1 MAGRPE
7 EAVVVPTGRH
17 GLPADIVA
25 EHQRARLL
33 AATIELVARRGYRGT
48 SIDHIVKGAK
58 VGYVAFYEL
67 FEGKEDC
74 FLAAFEQIVT
84 DTRAALNAG
93 ASAEASWPEQICS
106 GLRTLIE
113 LVAAEPGRARVA
125 LVEVQAAGPRALARY
140 EAALDSAAPKLRE
153 GRTLGENSVA
163 MSDTLEEAVLGG
175 IAWIVQQRLVKGE
188 AEKVPGVLGEAIEI
202 ALSPYLGEAQARRL
216 ARATSQPRVAAPT
229 KAGTDEERS

>member
-1 MAGRPE
+1 MADMHE
-7 EAVVVPTGRH
+7 NVMVVPTGRH

-25 EHQRARLL
+25 EHQRERLL

-48 SIDHIVKGAK
+48 SVDHIVKGAK

-74 FLAAFEQIVT
+74 FLAAFERIVA
-84 DTRAALNAG
+84 DTRAALSAG
-93 ASAEASWPEQICS
+93 VSTEESWPEQICS

-140 EAALDSAAPKLRE
+140 EAALDGAAPKLRE
-153 GRTLGENSVA
+153 GRALGDGSVA

-188 AEKVPGVLGEAIEI
+188 AEKVPGLLGETIEI
-202 ALSPYLGEAQARRL
+202 ALSPYLGEAEARRL
-216 ARATSQPRVAAPT
+216 ARAAA
-229 KAGTDEERS
+229 